1 MHPPAFGNKSAFRA
15 GSKSY
20 EAAKTKLIDDFT
32 WGGVSKV
39 PSEKIHA
46 HHMNIISESWP
57 LFQGIPDSE
66 IAEMHKLLNH
76 YSKWM
81 GDTEKNRMMMFDAF
95 HSKMHNDVLTPYF
108 AKWKLNMRSI
118 VTDPKYATAK
128 SRMNF
133 IRNGSAGRKGDGY
146 VDLMDIAMNDIN
158 ASMAKVIEQR
168 NIDTLVSQGKVIN
181 DEAYELWA
189 EFQAD
194 LIQKRTKP
202 RSAYDEVYAERFGWP
217 DENNAEDLISASGEM
232 QDDFQ
237 NFGRHLYGKNRW

>member
-1 MHPPAFGNKSAFRA
+1 
-15 GSKSY
+15 
-20 EAAKTKLIDDFT
+20 
-32 WGGVSKV
+32 
-39 PSEKIHA
+39 
-46 HHMNIISESWP
+46 
-57 LFQGIPDSE
+57 
-66 IAEMHKLLNH
+66 
-76 YSKWM
+76 
-81 GDTEKNRMMMFDAF
+81 
-95 HSKMHNDVLTPYF
+95 
-108 AKWKLNMRSI
+108 
-118 VTDPKYATAK
+118 
-128 SRMNF
+128 
-133 IRNGSAGRKGDGY
+133 
-146 VDLMDIAMNDIN
+146 MNDIN